1 MEQINIIFYILT
13 SFFGMERG
21 AVAAETAT
29 IIVDTVNKTVTIVQ
43 ENLFTVIESATD
55 KNAVI
60 SNWQSIAFAK
70 PQAASWAEELD
81 NFSDK
86 KIRITADELGSNAT
100 LSFGYVNEDNLRVLG
115 IWYNREDN
123 EFSINHV
130 PKDNL
135 ETATGN
141 LKGNYW
147 VFPSDETFSFTVNPF
162 KDMPAEFQKAKVSIG
177 ELIEKPSKN

>member
-29 IIVDTVNKTVTIVQ
+29 ITVDTANKTVTIVQ
-43 ENLFTVIESATD
+43 ENLFTVIQSATD

-60 SNWQSIAFAK
+60 SNWQSIAYAK
-70 PQAASWAEELD
+70 PQAASWAKELD
-81 NFSDK
+81 NLTNK
-86 KIRITADELGSNAT
+86 EIKITTYESGSNAT
-100 LSFGYVNEDNLRVLG
+100 LSFSYVNEDNLRVLG
-115 IWYNREDN
+115 IWHNREDN
-123 EFSINHV
+123 EFSINHI

-135 ETATGN
+135 ETETGI

-147 VFPSDETFSFTVNPF
+147 IFPGVETFNFTINPF
-162 KDMPAEFQKAKVSIG
+162 KDMPDTFQKSKVSIG
-177 ELIEKPSKN
+177 ALVQK